1 MSEHNATSKKVSVV
15 KFFLLDHIAVIF
27 QQSLVQLVDVC
38 RRLAIGVVIGL
49 LVLTGFLLV
58 YTVNNLTLDTNPM
71 NLLDPDLPFRQLDQ
85 DFISAFPELDNVIV
99 VVIDQGTSDAARD
112 AVRQLAE
119 ALKGQPALFSSV
131 FDPAHG
137 EFFDTYGLL
146 YLTPDELWRLDER
159 LSKWEPFLGTLVH
172 DPSLRGL
179 FSMLTLALDE
189 NPSVDEQVVLA
200 KVFDLLSEAIEAQIA
215 GKPNP
220 SSWKEAMLD
229 DVTKEGDS
237 KRRFLLAKPRLDY
250 STLEGAGGPIGF
262 IRQQSE
268 ILKENFG
275 VRVRMTGSI
284 PIETEERESLSQGAS
299 LAGLLS
305 ISLVCVILLF
315 GLRSVRL
322 VGAILLTL
330 IVGLIWTGAF
340 AVFTIGSLNFISA
353 TVPVLFIGLGV
364 DFGIQFGMRYREAF
378 DRLGVHDVALRDAAS
393 GVGGALTLSAI
404 AAALSFFSFFPT
416 AYRGFAELGVIAGGG
431 MFLAL
436 LANVTLFPALLT
448 ILPIRRSQLSSTVE
462 QPLPGATPSLPF
474 VLRYRR
480 PILILMVP
488 ITLGAV
494 ALLPSLRFDFNA
506 LHLRDPTTEGVS
518 TFQELLE
525 DPGTSPY
532 VIHLVA
538 KDLTKADE
546 LATRL
551 KQLDVVD
558 RVLTLSRFVPEDQEE
573 KLGIIDDMAL
583 LLDPILTP
591 VDPLT
596 PPGDREEAQAVADF
610 KAKLSDLASPIWSP
624 VFLASMKAL
633 ESSLNEFERRFHGA
647 PDSLNELRTR
657 LIGNFPNW
665 LDRLRMLMNASP
677 IALEGLPQQLRDRY
691 VTKDG
696 RARVE
701 VYPVFNG
708 NDNEKLRQFAKGVQQ
723 IDPRAI
729 GPPVGIVEGGQA
741 IIDACVQA
749 TVFAILASFV
759 LLCLVLRRIGE
770 VLLVL
775 LPLLMTMVLTVAASL
790 VLGVT
795 LNLANVVALPLVL
808 GLGIAFG
815 IYLVLRKR
823 EGTSM
828 AHVLHSSTSKAVFFS
843 ALTTMAS
850 FGALGFSRH
859 EGMAS
864 LGILLVLTL
873 TLALLCALV
882 VLPALIGE
890 LETRGWWKET

>member
-1 MSEHNATSKKVSVV
+1 M
-15 KFFLLDHIAVIF
+15 IF
-27 QQSLVQLVDVC
+27 QQSLVRLVDSC
-38 RRLAIGVVIGL
+38 RRFAIWVVVGV

-71 NLLDPDLPFRQLDQ
+71 NLLDPNLPFRQLDH
-85 DFISAFPELDNVIV
+85 DFVTAFPELDDLIV

-112 AVRQLAE
+112 AVHQLAE
-119 ALKGQPALFSSV
+119 ALKQQPELFSSV

-137 EFFDTYGLL
+137 DFFDTYGLL
-146 YLTPDELWRLDER
+146 YLTPDELWKLDER
-159 LSKWEPFLGTLVH
+159 LSRWEPFLGTLVH

-189 NPSVDEQVVLA
+189 APNVDEQIVLA
-200 KVFDLLSEAIEAQIA
+200 KVFHLLSDAIEAQIA
-215 GKPNP
+215 GEPNP

-229 DVTKEGDS
+229 DVTTKGDP

-250 STLEGAGGPIGF
+250 STLKGAGGPIGF
-262 IRQQSE
+262 IRQQSKVLE
-268 ILKENFG
+268 DDFG

-284 PIETEERESLSQGAS
+284 PIETEERETLSQGAS
-299 LAGLLS
+299 LAGILS
-305 ISLVCVILLF
+305 ISLVCIILLL

-330 IVGLIWTGAF
+330 IVGLIWTGAY
-340 AVFTIGSLNFISA
+340 AVITIGSLNFISA

-378 DRLGVHDVALRDAAS
+378 DRLGVHDGALREAAG

-436 LANVTLFPALLT
+436 LANVTFFPALLT
-448 ILPIRRSQLSSTVE
+448 IWPIPRSQFSQNVGPPQKGSTS
-462 QPLPGATPSLPF
+462 SLPF
-474 VLRYRR
+474 VLRHRR
-480 PILILMVP
+480 PILLLMVP
-488 ITLGAV
+488 ITLAAV
-494 ALLPSLRFDFNA
+494 AALPFLRFDFNA
-506 LHLRDPTTEGVS
+506 LHLRDPSTEGVS

-538 KDLTKADE
+538 QDLSKAGE

-558 RVLTLSRFVPEDQEE
+558 RAITLSKFVPGDQEE
-573 KLGIIDDMAL
+573 KLEIIDEMAL
-583 LLDPILTP
+583 VLDPILAP
-591 VDPLT
+591 VDPL
-596 PPGDREEAQAVADF
+596 PPPEDGEEAQAVLDF
-610 KAKLSDLASPIWSP
+610 RDKLSHQTNPLWSP
-624 VFLASMKAL
+624 QFLASMETLAASL
-633 ESSLNEFERRFHGA
+633 EKFEKQFHWS
-647 PDSLNELRTR
+647 PDSLKELRTR
-657 LIGNFPNW
+657 LIGNFPSW
-665 LDRLRMLMNASP
+665 LDRLRRLMNARP
-677 IALEGLPQQLRDRY
+677 ITLEGLPQQLKDRY

-708 NDNEKLRQFAKGVQQ
+708 NDNEKLREFARGVQQ
-723 IDPRAI
+723 VDPRAI
-729 GPPVGIVEGGQA
+729 GAPVGIVEGGQA
-741 IIDACVQA
+741 IIDACLQA
-749 TVFAILASFV
+749 TGLAILASIV
-759 LLCLVLRRIGE
+759 LLCVVLRRLGE

-790 VLGVT
+790 LLGVP

-823 EGTSM
+823 EGASM
-828 AHVLHSSTSKAVFFS
+828 DQVLHGSTAKAVFFS

-859 EGMAS
+859 QGMAS

-873 TLALLCALV
+873 TLALFCALV

-890 LETRGWWKET
+890 LETRGWWKDG